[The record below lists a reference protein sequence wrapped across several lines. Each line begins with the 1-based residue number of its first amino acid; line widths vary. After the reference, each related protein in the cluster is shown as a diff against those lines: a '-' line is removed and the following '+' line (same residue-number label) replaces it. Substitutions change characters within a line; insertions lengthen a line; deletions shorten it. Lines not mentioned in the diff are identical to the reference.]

1 MKRKGHDFVNTNKKK
16 RDVCV
21 LRRSEFKIPESRPSI
36 PTFPYRVPVLTR
48 PSCHSPFYYFYGY
61 FTCLVGLGVLGHG
74 VEGRAVLEPLNLGL
88 VEGVRELDVEVLA
101 VLGVDTHGDG
111 LANGELS
118 AEDVDLVLRAELVV
132 VGGVREGERKHTLL
146 LQVGLVDTSEGA
158 GNDGE
163 TAKVTGLESGVLTGR
178 ALTVVP
184 VTDNDPADALG
195 LVVTGNGGDGT
206 PLTSGEVLDL
216 VGLAVGGVDGTD
228 QHVVGDVVKVTTVLE
243 PGTGHGD
250 VVSGGLALSLDEDGH
265 VGGVLAVPSVEG
277 GEDLETVR
285 GGGDLDLD
293 GVAVGRRGLVGV
305 LAGVVAALGETSAS
319 GGLELE
325 LLAVLVL
332 EGIGQGVEVEGAG
345 NGHGDNEIGGGN
357 EGVGGGVAIVTA
369 SEVTEIAISIRCH

>member
-1 MKRKGHDFVNTNKKK
+1 MSFSFLLFL
-16 RDVCV
+16 C
-21 LRRSEFKIPESRPSI
+21 I
-36 PTFPYRVPVLTR
+36 
-48 PSCHSPFYYFYGY
+48 FY
-61 FTCLVGLGVLGHG
+61 CLVLGILGHG

-88 VEGVRELDVEVLA
+88 VEGVVELDVEVLA

-118 AEDVDLVLRAELVV
+118 AEDVNLVLGADLVV
-132 VGGVREGERKHTLL
+132 VGGVGEGEGKHTLL

-158 GNDGE
+158 GDDGE
-163 TAKVTGLESGVLTGR
+163 TAKVTGLESSVLTGR

-184 VTDNDPADALG
+184 VTDNNPGDVLG
-195 LVVTGNGGDGT
+195 LVVTGNSGDGI

-216 VGLAVGGVDGTD
+216 VGLTIGGVDGTD

-243 PGTGHGD
+243 PRTGHGD
-250 VVSGGLALSLDEDGH
+250 VVSGGLALGLDEDGH
-265 VGGVLAVPSVEG
+265 VGGVLAVPGVEG

-285 GGGDLDLD
+285 GGGDLNLD
-293 GVAVGRRGLVGV
+293 SGAVGRRGLVGV
-305 LAGVVAALGETSAS
+305 LAGVVATVGETSTS

-332 EGIGQGVEVEGAG
+332 EAVGQGVEVERAG
-345 NGHGDNEIGGGN
+345 DGHGDDKVGGGD

-369 SEVTEIAISIRCH
+369 SEVTMNCN